1 MSRPGFVNPLPIV
14 LDRAS
19 ATPLYRQVYEGYR
32 AAIVE
37 RRLRPGDR
45 LPSTRSLAAEL
56 GISRLPVVNAF
67 EQLVAEGYCEGLVG
81 SGTFV
86 ARSLSGETLASDAS
100 RSRPGKSP
108 RPGER
113 ALSRTSAR
121 LLRTRA
127 PWLGQFGPFRVGDVA
142 IGEFPLKVWSQLLAR
157 AGRTLKPAQ
166 LRYGDA
172 MGYRP
177 LREAIAA
184 YLRAARSAR
193 CEAEQVMIVSGS
205 QQALTI
211 AARVVVD
218 PDSEVWVEEPGYWG
232 VQNALVA
239 SNARLVPVPVDE
251 EGLNVAQGIERAPRA
266 TAAFITPSRQL
277 PLGTTMS
284 APRRMQLLDWAR
296 RSGSWIVED
305 DYDSELRYASFPIAA
320 LQGLDRDSRVIYVG
334 TFSKVVFPSL
344 RAAYLVIPA
353 DLVSRF
359 VSVRRTLDIC
369 PPAFLQVVL
378 ADFMREGHFARHLR
392 RMRQLYSERRR
403 VLVECLDRELGERLR
418 TVGEPAGTDL
428 AVLLPRGMRDRPL
441 SERAAD
447 EGLWLLPLS
456 DRYLGRPTRQGFV
469 LGYGGTSVEEI
480 PAAARRL
487 RALLD
492 RSSALT
498 YFRRPNFL
506 PAGGLKV
513 VQRTSKVAL
522 AETVIPRILF
532 TMLGLHRNLTR

>member
-1 MSRPGFVNPLPIV
+1 MSRTAIVSPFQIV
-14 LDRAS
+14 LDRSS
-19 ATPLYRQVYEGYR
+19 ATPLYRQVYEGHR

-67 EQLVAEGYCEGLVG
+67 EQLVAEGYCEGQVG
-81 SGTFV
+81 SGTYV
-86 ARSLSGETLASDAS
+86 ARSLPGDLLLADSSG
-100 RSRPGKSP
+100 SRPEKRP
-108 RPGER
+108 RPGGR
-113 ALSRTSAR
+113 VLSRTSAR
-121 LLRTRA
+121 LMRA
-127 PWLGQFGPFRVGDVA
+127 PEPWLSRFGPFRVGDVA
-142 IGEFPLKVWSQLLAR
+142 IDQFPMKVWSHLLAR
-157 AGRTLKPAQ
+157 QVRTLSPAL

-193 CEAEQVMIVSGS
+193 CEAEQVSIVSGS

-211 AARVVVD
+211 AARALSIR
-218 PDSEVWVEEPGYWG
+218 SEVWVEEPGYWG

-251 EGLNVAQGIERAPRA
+251 EGLNVSRGIERAPRA

-296 RSGSWIVED
+296 RRGSWVVED
-305 DYDSELRYASFPIAA
+305 DYDSELRYATFPIAA

-334 TFSKVVFPSL
+334 TFSKVVFPSI
-344 RAAYLVIPA
+344 RSAYLVIPA

-359 VSVRRTLDIC
+359 VAVRRTLDIC
-369 PPAFLQVVL
+369 PPIYPQVVL
-378 ADFMREGHFARHLR
+378 AEFIRKGHFARHLR
-392 RMRQLYSERRR
+392 RMRHLYRERRR
-403 VLVECLDRELGERLR
+403 VLVERLRQELGERVR
-418 TVGEPAGTDL
+418 YIGEPAGTDL
-428 AVLLPRGMRDRPL
+428 VVLLPKGMRDRPL
-441 SERAAD
+441 AERAAE
-447 EGLWLLPLS
+447 EGLWLMPLS
-456 DRYLGRPTRQGFV
+456 DRYLGRATRQGFI

-480 PAAARRL
+480 PAAVGRL
-487 RALLD
+487 RKLLD
-492 RSSALT
+492 QA
-498 YFRRPNFL
+498 
-506 PAGGLKV
+506 
-513 VQRTSKVAL
+513 
-522 AETVIPRILF
+522 
-532 TMLGLHRNLTR
+532 

>member
-1 MSRPGFVNPLPIV
+1 MSHTVVVTSLLIV
-14 LDRAS
+14 LDRSS

-81 SGTFV
+81 SGTYV
-86 ARSLSGETLASDAS
+86 TRSLAGELSPIDPSG
-100 RSRPGKSP
+100 SRPGKRP
-108 RPGER
+108 RPGPR
-113 ALSRTSAR
+113 VLSRTSAR
-121 LLRTRA
+121 LVRAPA
-127 PWLGQFGPFRVGDVA
+127 PWLRHFGPFRVGDVA
-142 IGEFPLKVWSQLLAR
+142 IDQFPLKVWSHLLAR
-157 AGRTLKPAQ
+157 HGRTMVPSL

-172 MGYRP
+172 MGYWP
-177 LREAIAA
+177 LREAIAS

-211 AARVVVD
+211 AARAVVD

-251 EGLNVAQGIERAPRA
+251 EGLNVGHGIERAPRA

-296 RSGSWIVED
+296 RRGAWVIED
-305 DYDSELRYASFPIAA
+305 DYDSELRYATFPIAA
-320 LQGLDRDSRVIYVG
+320 LQGLDRDSRVIYIG
-334 TFSKVVFPSL
+334 TFSKVVFPSI
-344 RAAYLVIPA
+344 RSAYLVIPR

-359 VSVRRTLDIC
+359 VMVRRTLDIC
-369 PPAFLQVVL
+369 PPISSQVVL
-378 ADFMREGHFARHLR
+378 AEFIREGHFARHLR
-392 RMRQLYSERRR
+392 RMRRLYSERRR
-403 VLVECLDRELGERLR
+403 VLVECLHQELDERVR
-418 TVGEPAGTDL
+418 YIGEPAGTDL
-428 AVLLPRGMRDRPL
+428 VVLLPKGTRDLPL
-441 SERAAD
+441 SERAAE
-447 EGLWLLPLS
+447 EGLWLMPLS
-456 DRYLGRPTRQGFV
+456 DRYLGRPARQGFV

-480 PAAARRL
+480 PPAVRRL
-487 RALLD
+487 RTLLD
-492 RSSALT
+492 Q
-498 YFRRPNFL
+498 
-506 PAGGLKV
+506 V
-513 VQRTSKVAL
+513 
-522 AETVIPRILF
+522 
-532 TMLGLHRNLTR
+532 

>member
-1 MSRPGFVNPLPIV
+1 M
-14 LDRAS
+14 
-19 ATPLYRQVYEGYR
+19 YRQVYEGYR
-32 AAIVE
+32 AAILE

-45 LPSTRSLAAEL
+45 LPSTRSLASEL

-81 SGTFV
+81 SGTYV
-86 ARSLSGETLASDAS
+86 ARSLPEDLLPADSSGA
-100 RSRPGKSP
+100 RPGKRP

-113 ALSRTSAR
+113 VLSRTSAR
-121 LLRTRA
+121 LLRA
-127 PWLGQFGPFRVGDVA
+127 PEPWLSRFGPFRVGDVA
-142 IGEFPLKVWSQLLAR
+142 IDQFPLKVWSHLLAR
-157 AGRTLKPAQ
+157 LGRTLSPAF

-172 MGYRP
+172 MGHRP

-211 AARVVVD
+211 AARAVVD
-218 PDSEVWVEEPGYWG
+218 PGSEVWVEEPGYWG

-251 EGLNVAQGIERAPRA
+251 EGLNVARGIERAPRA

-296 RSGSWIVED
+296 RRGSWVVED
-305 DYDSELRYASFPIAA
+305 DYDSELRYATFPIAA
-320 LQGLDRDSRVIYVG
+320 LQGLDRDSRVVYIG
-334 TFSKVVFPSL
+334 TFSKVVFPSI

-359 VSVRRTLDIC
+359 VAVRRTLDIC
-369 PPAFLQVVL
+369 PPAFSQVVL
-378 ADFMREGHFARHLR
+378 AEFIREGHFARHLR

-403 VLVECLDRELGERLR
+403 VLVECLHQELGDRLR
-418 TVGEPAGTDL
+418 YIGEPAGTDL
-428 AVLLPRGMRDRPL
+428 VVLLPKGMRDRPL
-441 SERAAD
+441 AERAAED
-447 EGLWLLPLS
+447 GLWLMPLS
-456 DRYLGRPTRQGFV
+456 DRYLGRATRQGFV

-480 PAAARRL
+480 PPAVRRM
-487 RALLD
+487 RKLLD
-492 RSSALT
+492 GA
-498 YFRRPNFL
+498 
-506 PAGGLKV
+506 
-513 VQRTSKVAL
+513 
-522 AETVIPRILF
+522 
-532 TMLGLHRNLTR
+532 

>member
-1 MSRPGFVNPLPIV
+1 MSRTGIVTPLLIA

-45 LPSTRSLAAEL
+45 MPSTRSLAAEL

-67 EQLVAEGYCEGLVG
+67 EQLVAEGYCEGVVG
-81 SGTFV
+81 SGTYV
-86 ARSLSGETLASDAS
+86 ARSLPGVQMAADSGG
-100 RSRPGKSP
+100 SRPGKRP
-108 RPGER
+108 RPGPR
-113 ALSRTSAR
+113 ILSRTSAR
-121 LLRTRA
+121 LLRVPA
-127 PWLGQFGPFRVGDVA
+127 PWLGQFGAFRVGDVA
-142 IGEFPLKVWSQLLAR
+142 IDQFPLKGWSHLLAR
-157 AGRTLKPAQ
+157 LGRTLKPTL

-172 MGYRP
+172 MGYLP

-211 AARVVVD
+211 AARAVVD
-218 PDSEVWVEEPGYWG
+218 PGSEVWVEEPGYWG

-239 SNARLVPVPVDE
+239 VNAQLVPVPVDQY
-251 EGLNVAQGIERAPRA
+251 GLNVAYGIERAPRA

-296 RSGSWIVED
+296 RRGTWVIED

-344 RAAYLVIPA
+344 RSAYLVIPA

-359 VSVRRTLDIC
+359 VAVRRTLDIC
-369 PPAFLQVVL
+369 PPTFPQVVL
-378 ADFMREGHFARHLR
+378 AEFIREGHFTRHLR
-392 RMRQLYSERRR
+392 RMRQLYGERRR
-403 VLVECLDRELGERLR
+403 VLLECLHQELGES
-418 TVGEPAGTDL
+418 VHYIGEPAGTDL
-428 AVLLPRGMRDRPL
+428 VVLLPKGMRDRPL
-441 SERAAD
+441 SERAAN
-447 EGLWLLPLS
+447 EGLWLMPLS

-469 LGYGGTSVEEI
+469 LGYGGTPVEEI
-480 PAAARRL
+480 PAAVRRL
-487 RALLD
+487 GALLD
-492 RSSALT
+492 PGA
-498 YFRRPNFL
+498 
-506 PAGGLKV
+506 
-513 VQRTSKVAL
+513 
-522 AETVIPRILF
+522 
-532 TMLGLHRNLTR
+532 